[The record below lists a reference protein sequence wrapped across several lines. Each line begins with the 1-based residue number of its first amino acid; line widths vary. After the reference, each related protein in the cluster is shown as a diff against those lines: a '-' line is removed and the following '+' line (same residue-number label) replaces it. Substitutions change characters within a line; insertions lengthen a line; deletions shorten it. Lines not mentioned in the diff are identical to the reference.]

1 MSKGEVHLSW
11 APEFGKR
18 QGVSAG
24 RSSRSQGGKT
34 DLILRQLPVGK
45 GNAGWRHA
53 TDSCERGCRLSS
65 RSCCVPRA
73 PARLWAQGR
82 EERRAEEQGP
92 EGAGEGG
99 AGLARAPVTAVLC
112 HRQRQWV
119 WGPSGHGAILLVN
132 CDRDSMS
139 SDDQDNC
146 DHHVRCLQGEGRP
159 AGSLTH
165 EGALKAEPGARGS
178 ASRRA
183 LMFLK
188 TCPSPAPQR
197 QQAPLPG
204 QNSGEEQP
212 PLLPPPGLESA
223 NAEHLLCV
231 RAFPQILI

>member
-1 MSKGEVHLSW
+1 MSKGEVRLSW

-34 DLILRQLPVGK
+34 DLMLRKLPVGK
-45 GNAGWRHA
+45 GDAGWRHA
-53 TDSCERGCRLSS
+53 TDRCERGCRLSS
-65 RSCCVPRA
+65 RSRCVPGA
-73 PARLWAQGR
+73 CLSAQGR
-82 EERRAEEQGP
+82 EERR
-92 EGAGEGG
+92 GESRGGG

-119 WGPSGHGAILLVN
+119 WGPRGHGAILLVN

-146 DHHVRCLQGEGRP
+146 DHHVRCLQGEGLQGRHSAALP
-159 AGSLTH
+159 GVSPTK
-165 EGALKAEPGARGS
+165 GALKAEPGARGS

-183 LMFLK
+183 LTFLK

-197 QQAPLPG
+197 QRAPPPG
-204 QNSGEEQP
+204 QSSGEERP
-212 PLLPPPGLESA
+212 PLPPPPGLESA
-223 NAEHLLCV
+223 NTEHLLCV